1 MGRAWPGPYIAPVIP
16 SHSPFRRVV
25 DWIRPYWPGLV
36 LVAVLSSLSTLLSLA
51 LPYLSKQLVDDAL
64 LARNSELLLRLVGLF
79 AGIALAS
86 FFVNVASGL
95 KYTRVS
101 ASILFDMRLALYQH
115 LQRLSPRF
123 YAATPLGQIVT
134 RLNTDIGEVQ
144 RVAAET
150 LLAWIGSAIALVGT
164 VVMLAVLDWKLFL
177 VSLAS
182 VPLSV
187 WALIRYRARLEGAVA
202 RARERSAD
210 IGSFLIETLQAQRL
224 VVTSNASDREVARFR
239 TRNDAYVDAVMSMRR
254 LTYLAGGLPGLLLG
268 LGTAGVFLY
277 GGSRVIGGTL
287 TLGTF
292 VAFTAY
298 QMRLLAPVQAM
309 MGLYAGLAS
318 ARVSLRRVLEILDIP
333 IEVREIEAAR
343 ELSRASGE
351 VTFERVRFTFDRGGP
366 VLENLS
372 FTLKPGERVALV
384 GPSGSG
390 KSTIGDLLVRLLDPA
405 EGRILLDGHDLRE
418 LKLADVRRHVVRVDQ
433 EPPIFNA
440 SIAENIRYT
449 RPNATDAEVA
459 SAASAAGLNNLTARL
474 PEGLSTQVGERG
486 RALSAGER
494 QRIAIARALLSDPTV
509 LVLDEATA
517 ALDPAVEAEVLEG
530 YEAVMRGRTTV
541 VITHRTDL
549 AARADRII
557 SLARN

>member
-1 MGRAWPGPYIAPVIP
+1 VSA
-16 SHSPFRRVV
+16 
-25 DWIRPYWPGLV
+25 
-36 LVAVLSSLSTLLSLA
+36 LLSLT

-64 LARNSELLLRLVGLF
+64 LARNPSMLVRLVLVF
-79 AGIALAS
+79 AAIALAS
-86 FFVNVASGL
+86 FFINVVSGL
-95 KYTRVS
+95 RYTKVS
-101 ASILFDMRLALYQH
+101 AAILFDMRLALYRH

-150 LLAWIGSAIALVGT
+150 LLAWLGSAIALVGT
-164 VVMLAVLDWKLFL
+164 VVMLALLDWRLFL
-177 VSLAS
+177 VSLAT

-187 WALIRYRARLEGAVA
+187 WALVRYRARLEGAVA
-202 RARERSAD
+202 QARERSAD

-224 VVTSNASDREVARFR
+224 VVTSNAADREVERFR
-239 TRNDAYVDAVMSMRR
+239 FRNDAYVSAVMSMRR

-268 LGTAGVFLY
+268 LGTSMVFLY

-333 IEVREIEAAR
+333 IEVRESATAR
-343 ELSRASGE
+343 ELTRSRGE
-351 VTFERVRFTFDRGGP
+351 VTFEQVRFSFDRGGP
-366 VLENLS
+366 VLDDLS
-372 FTLKPGERVALV
+372 FTLAPGERVALM

-405 EGRILLDGHDLRE
+405 AGRILLDGHDLRE
-418 LKLADVRRHVVRVDQ
+418 LRLADVRRHVVRVDQ

-449 RPNATDAEVA
+449 RPEATDDEVERV
-459 SAASAAGLNNLTARL
+459 STSAGLNNLTARL
-474 PEGLSTQVGERG
+474 PEGLATQVGERG

-494 QRIAIARALLSDPTV
+494 QRIAIARALLADPTV

-517 ALDPAVEAEVLEG
+517 ALDAAVEAEVLDG

-541 VITHRTDL
+541 LITHRPDL
-549 AARADRII
+549 AARADRVIT
-557 SLARN
+557 LARN

>member
-1 MGRAWPGPYIAPVIP
+1 MSRDLQ
-16 SHSPFRRVV
+16 RVV
-25 DWIRPYWPGLV
+25 AWIRPYWPALGLV
-36 LVAVLSSLSTLLSLA
+36 AGLSSLSTLLSLA

-64 LARNSELLLRLVGLF
+64 LRRDQGILVRLVLVF
-79 AGIALAS
+79 AGIALGS
-86 FFVNVASGL
+86 FFINVASGL

-101 ASILFDMRLALYQH
+101 AAILFDMRLALYRH
-115 LQRLSPRF
+115 LQQLSPRF

-150 LLAWIGSAIALVGT
+150 LLAWIGSVIALVGT
-164 VVMLAVLDWKLFL
+164 VVMLALLDWKLFL

-187 WALIRYRARLEGAVA
+187 WALVRYRARLEGAVA

-210 IGSFLIETLQAQRL
+210 MGSFLIETLQAQRL
-224 VVTSNASDREVARFR
+224 VVTSNAADREVGRFQ
-239 TRNDAYVDAVMSMRR
+239 TRNDAYVDAIMRMRR

-268 LGTAGVFLY
+268 LGTSVVFLY

-333 IEVREIEAAR
+333 IEVREAEAAR
-343 ELSRASGE
+343 PLSCASGE
-351 VTFERVRFTFDRGGP
+351 VTFERVRFTFDRGAP
-366 VLENLS
+366 VLDNLS

-418 LKLADVRRHVVRVDQ
+418 LRLADVRRHVVRVDQ

-440 SIAENIRYT
+440 TIAENIRYT
-449 RPNATDAEVA
+449 RPEATDGEVA
-459 SAASAAGLNNLTARL
+459 SAASAAGLNHLTSRL

-517 ALDPAVEAEVLEG
+517 SLDPAVEAEVLDG

-541 VITHRTDL
+541 LITHRPDL
-549 AARADRII
+549 AARADRVI

>member
-1 MGRAWPGPYIAPVIP
+1 VSRD
-16 SHSPFRRVV
+16 SQRVV
-25 DWIRPYWPGLV
+25 AWIRPYGPALA
-36 LVAVLSSLSTLLSLA
+36 LVAGLSSLSTLFSLA

-64 LARNSELLLRLVGLF
+64 LARDRAMLLRLVLVF
-79 AGIALAS
+79 AAIALAS
-86 FFVNVASGL
+86 FAINVVSGL
-95 KYTRVS
+95 RYTKVS
-101 ASILFDMRLALYQH
+101 AAILFDMRLALYRH

-164 VVMLAVLDWKLFL
+164 VVMLAVLDGRLFL

-187 WALIRYRARLEGAVA
+187 WALVRYRTRLEGAVA
-202 RARERSAD
+202 AARERSAD

-224 VVTSNASDREVARFR
+224 VVTSNAADREVARFR
-239 TRNDAYVDAVMSMRR
+239 TRNDAYVGAVMGMRR

-268 LGTAGVFLY
+268 LGTALVFLY

-298 QMRLLAPVQAM
+298 QMRLLGPVQAM

-333 IEVREIEAAR
+333 VDVREPEAAR
-343 ELSRASGE
+343 ELPRARGE
-351 VTFERVRFTFDRGGP
+351 VTFDRVRFSFDRGGP
-366 VLENLS
+366 VLEDLS
-372 FTLKPGERVALV
+372 FILRPGERVALV

-405 EGRILLDGHDLRE
+405 EGRILLDGFDLRE
-418 LKLADVRRHVVRVDQ
+418 LRLADVRRHVVRVDQ

-449 RPNATDAEVA
+449 RPDASDAEVA
-459 SAASAAGLNNLTARL
+459 SAASAAGLNTLTIRL
-474 PEGLSTQVGERG
+474 PDGLSTQVGERG

-517 ALDPAVEAEVLEG
+517 SLDPAVEAEVLEG

-541 VITHRTDL
+541 LITHRPDL
-549 AARADRII
+549 AARADRVI

>member
-1 MGRAWPGPYIAPVIP
+1 V
-16 SHSPFRRVV
+16 RRDSQLVV
-25 DWIRPYWPGLV
+25 AWIRPYWRSLA
-36 LVAVLSSLSTLLSLA
+36 LVAVLSTISTLLSLS

-64 LARNSELLLRLVGLF
+64 LARNQDVLVRLVLVF
-79 AGIALAS
+79 AGIAVAS
-86 FFVNVASGL
+86 FAVNVVSGL

-101 ASILFDMRLALYQH
+101 AAILFDMRLALYQH

-134 RLNTDIGEVQ
+134 RLNSDIGEVQ

-177 VSLAS
+177 VSLAT

-187 WALIRYRARLEGAVA
+187 WALMRYRSRLEGAVA

-224 VVTSNASDREVARFR
+224 VVTSNAADREVGRFR
-239 TRNDAYVDAVMSMRR
+239 VRNDSYVDAVLSMRK

-268 LGTAGVFLY
+268 LGTAIVFLY

-318 ARVSLRRVLEILDIP
+318 ARVSLRRVLELLDVP
-333 IEVREIEAAR
+333 VEVREPESPR
-343 ELSRASGE
+343 ELTTAHGE
-351 VTFERVRFTFDRGGP
+351 VTFDRVRFTFDRGAP
-366 VLENLS
+366 VLDNLS
-372 FTLKPGERVALV
+372 FTLQPGERVALV

-405 EGRILLDGHDLRE
+405 EGRILLDGCDLRE
-418 LKLADVRRHVVRVDQ
+418 LRLTDVRRHVVRVDQ

-449 RPNATDAEVA
+449 RPEATDAEVA
-459 SAASAAGLNNLTARL
+459 KAASAAGLNNLTSRL
-474 PEGLSTQVGERG
+474 PEGLATHVGERG

-541 VITHRTDL
+541 LITHRPDL
-549 AARADRII
+549 AARADRVI
-557 SLARN
+557 SLART

>member
-1 MGRAWPGPYIAPVIP
+1 MLVR
-16 SHSPFRRVV
+16 
-25 DWIRPYWPGLV
+25 LV
-36 LVAVLSSLSTLLSLA
+36 LV
-51 LPYLSKQLVDDAL
+51 
-64 LARNSELLLRLVGLF
+64 F

-86 FFVNVASGL
+86 FVINVVSGL
-95 KYTRVS
+95 RYTRVS
-101 ASILFDMRLALYQH
+101 AAILFDMRLALYQH

-150 LLAWIGSAIALVGT
+150 ILAWLGSAIALAGT
-164 VVMLAVLDWKLFL
+164 VIMLALLDARLFL

-182 VPLSV
+182 VPPAL
-187 WALIRYRARLEGAVA
+187 WALVRYRSRLEGAVA
-202 RARERSAD
+202 SARERSAD

-224 VVTSNASDREVARFR
+224 VVTSNAADREVARFR
-239 TRNDAYVDAVMSMRR
+239 TRNDAYVDAVMRMRS
-254 LTYLAGGLPGLLLG
+254 LNYLAGGLPGLLLG
-268 LGTAGVFLY
+268 LGTAAVFLY
-277 GGSRVIGGTL
+277 GGTRVIGGTL

-298 QMRLLAPVQAM
+298 QMRLLSPVQAM

-318 ARVSLRRVLEILDIP
+318 ARVSLRRVREILDVP
-333 IEVREIEAAR
+333 VEVREADPAVELAR
-343 ELSRASGE
+343 AQGE
-351 VTFERVRFTFDRGGP
+351 VIFDRVRFSFDRGGP
-366 VLENLS
+366 VLDDLS
-372 FTLKPGERVALV
+372 FTLRPGERVALM

-405 EGRILLDGHDLRE
+405 AGRILLDGHDLRE
-418 LKLADVRRHVVRVDQ
+418 LRLADVRRHVVRVDQ

-440 SIAENIRYT
+440 TIAENIRYT
-449 RPNATDAEVA
+449 RPDATDADIAAVA
-459 SAASAAGLNNLTARL
+459 TAAGLDTLTARL
-474 PEGLSTQVGERG
+474 PEGIATPVGERG

-494 QRIAIARALLSDPTV
+494 QRIAIARALLSNPTV

-517 ALDPAVEAEVLEG
+517 ALDAAVEAEVLDG

-541 VITHRTDL
+541 LITHRPDL

-557 SLARN
+557 TLAKN

>member
-1 MGRAWPGPYIAPVIP
+1 V
-16 SHSPFRRVV
+16 
-25 DWIRPYWPGLV
+25 
-36 LVAVLSSLSTLLSLA
+36 
-51 LPYLSKQLVDDAL
+51 
-64 LARNSELLLRLVGLF
+64 
-79 AGIALAS
+79 
-86 FFVNVASGL
+86 
-95 KYTRVS
+95 
-101 ASILFDMRLALYQH
+101 
-115 LQRLSPRF
+115 
-123 YAATPLGQIVT
+123 
-134 RLNTDIGEVQ
+134 
-144 RVAAET
+144 
-150 LLAWIGSAIALVGT
+150 
-164 VVMLAVLDWKLFL
+164 
-177 VSLAS
+177 
-182 VPLSV
+182 
-187 WALIRYRARLEGAVA
+187 
-202 RARERSAD
+202 
-210 IGSFLIETLQAQRL
+210 
-224 VVTSNASDREVARFR
+224 
-239 TRNDAYVDAVMSMRR
+239 
-254 LTYLAGGLPGLLLG
+254 
-268 LGTAGVFLY
+268 VFLY

-333 IEVREIEAAR
+333 IEVREAEAAR
-343 ELSRASGE
+343 GLSRANGE

-366 VLENLS
+366 VLDDLS

-405 EGRILLDGHDLRE
+405 EGRILLDGNDLRE

-449 RPNATDAEVA
+449 RPDATDSEVA
-459 SAASAAGLNNLTARL
+459 SAASAAGLNNLTSRL
-474 PEGLSTQVGERG
+474 PDGLSTQVGERG

-517 ALDPAVEAEVLEG
+517 SLDPAVEAEVLDG

-541 VITHRTDL
+541 LITHRPDL

>member
-1 MGRAWPGPYIAPVIP
+1 MTRDVRLVWSWVRRYGRSLALIA
-16 SHSPFRRVV
+16 
-25 DWIRPYWPGLV
+25 L
-36 LVAVLSSLSTLLSLA
+36 LSVLSTLLTLA
-51 LPYLSKQLVDDAL
+51 LPYLSKRLVDDAL
-64 LARNSELLLRLVGLF
+64 LARDQDVLVRLVLVF

-86 FFVNVASGL
+86 FAISVVSGL
-95 KYTRVS
+95 RYTRVS
-101 ASILFDMRLALYQH
+101 AAILFDMRLALYRH
-115 LQRLSPRF
+115 LQQLSPRF

-150 LLAWIGSAIALVGT
+150 LLAWLGSAIALAGT
-164 VVMLAVLDWKLFL
+164 VIMLAVLDARLFL
-177 VSLAS
+177 VSLAT

-187 WALIRYRARLEGAVA
+187 WALVRYRARLEGAVT

-224 VVTSNASDREVARFR
+224 VVTSNAADREVARFR
-239 TRNDAYVDAVMSMRR
+239 TRNDAYVDAVLGMRR

-268 LGTAGVFLY
+268 VGTALVFLY

-298 QMRLLAPVQAM
+298 QMRLLGPVQAM

-318 ARVSLRRVLEILDIP
+318 ARVSLRRVLEILEIP
-333 IEVREIEAAR
+333 VEVHEADGAVSLPNAR
-343 ELSRASGE
+343 GE
-351 VTFERVRFTFDRGGP
+351 VTFDRVRFTFDRGGP
-366 VLENLS
+366 VLDDLS
-372 FTLKPGERVALV
+372 FTLRPGERVALM

-405 EGRILLDGHDLRE
+405 AGRILLDGHDLRA
-418 LKLADVRRHVVRVDQ
+418 LRLADLRRHVGRVDQ

-449 RPNATDAEVA
+449 RPDASDGEVA
-459 SAASAAGLNNLTARL
+459 AAARAAGLDPLLARL
-474 PEGLSTQVGERG
+474 PGGLATAVGERG

-494 QRIAIARALLSDPTV
+494 QRVAIARALLANPTV

-517 ALDPAVEAEVLEG
+517 ALDPATEAEVLDG
-530 YEAVMRGRTTV
+530 YEAAMRGRTTV
-541 VITHRTDL
+541 VITHRPDL
-549 AARADRII
+549 AARADRVI
-557 SLARN
+557 SLIPA

>member
-1 MGRAWPGPYIAPVIP
+1 MSRNSQYVIG
-16 SHSPFRRVV
+16 
-25 DWIRPYWPGLV
+25 WIKPYWPSLA
-36 LVAVLSSLSTLLSLA
+36 LVAGLSTLSTLLSLA

-64 LARNSELLLRLVGLF
+64 LARDRDMLVRLVLVF

-86 FFVNVASGL
+86 FFINVVSGL
-95 KYTRVS
+95 RYTRVS
-101 ASILFDMRLALYQH
+101 AAILFDMRLALYQH

-123 YAATPLGQIVT
+123 YAAMPLGQIVT
-134 RLNTDIGEVQ
+134 RLNSDIGEVQ

-177 VSLAS
+177 VSLAT

-187 WALIRYRARLEGAVA
+187 WALARYRSRLEGAVA
-202 RARERSAD
+202 QARERSAD

-224 VVTSNASDREVARFR
+224 VVTSNAADREVGRFR
-239 TRNDAYVDAVMSMRR
+239 TRNDSYVDAVLSMRR

-268 LGTAGVFLY
+268 LGTAIVFLY

-318 ARVSLRRVLEILDIP
+318 ARVSLRRVLELLDVP
-333 IEVREIEAAR
+333 VEVREPESPR
-343 ELSRASGE
+343 ELATTQGE
-351 VTFERVRFTFDRGGP
+351 VTFDRVRFTFDRGAP
-366 VLENLS
+366 VLDNLS

-418 LKLADVRRHVVRVDQ
+418 LRLTDVRRHVVRVDQ
-433 EPPIFNA
+433 DPPIFNA

-449 RPNATDAEVA
+449 RPEATDAEVA
-459 SAASAAGLNNLTARL
+459 KAASAAGLNNLTSRL
-474 PEGLSTQVGERG
+474 PEGLATQVGERG

-541 VITHRTDL
+541 LITHRPDL
-549 AARADRII
+549 AARADRVI
-557 SLARN
+557 SLART